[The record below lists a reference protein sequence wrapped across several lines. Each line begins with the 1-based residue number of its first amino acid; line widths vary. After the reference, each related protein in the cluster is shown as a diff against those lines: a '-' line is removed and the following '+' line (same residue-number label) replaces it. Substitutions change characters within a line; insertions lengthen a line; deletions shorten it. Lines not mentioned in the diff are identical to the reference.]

1 MAKTR
6 RKVSKKHRRR
16 RTHKRGGNSPKA
28 VNPSASIKARM
39 RASVKKRM
47 EEAAKLAKANSEG
60 LLHAKPSAA
69 SRRSKKPVVVEPIL
83 EEE

>member
-28 VNPSASIKARM
+28 VSPRASIKARM

-47 EEAAKLAKANSEG
+47 EDAATLAKANIEG
-60 LLHAKPSAA
+60 REKPSA
-69 SRRSKKPVVVEPIL
+69 SRRSKKPVVAIA
-83 EEE
+83 EEDEE